1 MQEPEDGIRW
11 QSPLIKVVFP
21 HPFGPR
27 SAVSVFDLSV
37 NETLETIGF
46 LYPAE
51 NPVKNDLQNLLKC
64 GTIGTRDTK
73 VKQGRTCGGP
83 TPHAPMQES
92 VAPTQQITAPDP
104 L

>member
-51 NPVKNDLQNLLKC
+51 NPVTSSFMFSPPEKESKAEMARRLQ
-64 GTIGTRDTK
+64 RS
-73 VKQGRTCGGP
+73 
-83 TPHAPMQES
+83 EY
-92 VAPTQQITAPDP
+92 
-104 L
+104 